1 MPATFRHLDDVQQA
15 CGQCSLAH
23 LCLPYGLSA
32 HDIERLETVVDADT
46 PVARGGHLF
55 AQGDALTAIYAVGA
69 GAMKTTMIDAEG
81 LEQVM
86 GFYYPGDLL
95 GLDGLGEQV
104 HHCTATALE
113 DSHVCR
119 IAFDQFDHLVD
130 QVPGLRRQLMRLMS
144 QALSEDEQL
153 LLTLGRKSSEGRIA
167 TLLVS
172 LSRRREMRGLSASP
186 VRLSMKRADL
196 ANFLGM
202 RIETISRVLRRL
214 QECGIIAVNRAEVS
228 ILDFPA
234 LESWAKRGAW
244 VADQ

>member
-1 MPATFRHLDDVQQA
+1 MPATFRHLDNVQEA
-15 CGQCSLAH
+15 CSRCSLAH
-23 LCLPYGLSA
+23 LCLPYGLGIG
-32 HDIERLETVVDADT
+32 DVQKLETLVDVGRPMTRGAD
-46 PVARGGHLF
+46 LF
-55 AQGDALTAIYAVGA
+55 TQGDELTALYAVGS
-69 GAMKTTMIDAEG
+69 GALKTSMIDAEG

-95 GLDGLGEQV
+95 GLDGMGDEV

-113 DSHVCR
+113 DSQICR
-119 IAFDQFDHLVD
+119 IPFDQLDHLVD
-130 QVPGLRRQLMRLMS
+130 EVPGLRRQLMRLMS
-144 QALSEDEQL
+144 QALSDDEQL

-172 LSRRREMRGLSASP
+172 LSRRRQMRGLSASP
-186 VRLSMKRADL
+186 VRLSMKRIDL

-214 QECGIIAVNRAEVS
+214 QERNIITVDRADVT
-228 ILDFPA
+228 ILDLPT
-234 LESWAKRGAW
+234 LEAWASRGAW

>member
-1 MPATFRHLDDVQQA
+1 MPATFRHIDDVQQA
-15 CGQCSLAH
+15 CSRCSLAH
-23 LCLPYGLSA
+23 LCLPYGLGIG
-32 HDIERLETVVDADT
+32 DIQRLETLVDVGT
-46 PVARGGHLF
+46 PFSRGAKLF
-55 AQGDALTAIYAVGA
+55 AQGDALKAIYAVGS
-69 GAMKTTMIDAEG
+69 GAMKTSMIDAEG
-81 LEQVM
+81 LEQIM

-95 GLDGLGEQV
+95 GLDGMGDEV

-113 DSHVCR
+113 DSHICR
-119 IAFDQFDHLVD
+119 IPFDQLDHLVD
-130 QVPGLRRQLMRLMS
+130 EVPGLRRQLMRLMS
-144 QALSEDEQL
+144 QALSDDEQL

-172 LSRRREMRGLSASP
+172 LSRRRLLRGLSASP

-214 QECGIIAVNRAEVS
+214 QECDIIAVDRSDVT

-234 LESWAKRGAW
+234 LEAWAARGAW

>member
-1 MPATFRHLDDVQQA
+1 MPATFRHLDDVQEA
-15 CGQCSLAH
+15 CGRCSLAH
-23 LCLPYGLSA
+23 LCLPYGLGID
-32 HDIERLETVVDADT
+32 DIQKLETLVDVGI
-46 PVARGGHLF
+46 PVARGKDLF
-55 AQGDALTAIYAVGA
+55 NQGDALTAIYAVGS
-69 GAMKTTMIDAEG
+69 GALKTSMIDAEG
-81 LEQVM
+81 LEQIM

-95 GLDGLGEQV
+95 GLDGLGDEV

-113 DSHVCR
+113 DSQICR
-119 IAFDQFDHLVD
+119 IPFEQLDHLVD
-130 QVPGLRRQLMRLMS
+130 EVPGLRRQLMRLMS
-144 QALSEDEQL
+144 QALSDDEQL

-172 LSRRREMRGLSASP
+172 LSRRRQMRGLDASP
-186 VRLSMKRADL
+186 VRLSMKRVDL

-214 QECGIIAVNRAEVS
+214 QERHIIALDRADVM

-234 LESWAKRGAW
+234 LEDWAARGAW

>member
-15 CGQCSLAH
+15 CSHCSLAH
-23 LCLPYGLSA
+23 LCLPYGLGIG
-32 HDIERLETVVDADT
+32 DVKRLETLVDAAK
-46 PVARGGHLF
+46 PIARGTELF
-55 AQGDALTAIYAVGA
+55 VQGDKLTAIYAVDS
-69 GAMKTTMIDAEG
+69 GAMKTSMIDAEG
-81 LEQVM
+81 LEQIM

-95 GLDGLGEQV
+95 GLDGMGDEV

-113 DSHVCR
+113 DGHICR
-119 IAFDQFDHLVD
+119 IPFDQLDHLVD
-130 QVPGLRRQLMRLMS
+130 EVPGLRRQLMRLMS
-144 QALSEDEQL
+144 HALSDDEQL

-172 LSRRREMRGLSASP
+172 LSRRRLMRNLSASP

-214 QECGIIAVNRAEVS
+214 QECEIIAIDRAVVS

-234 LESWAKRGAW
+234 LEAWSARGAW